1 MLAIVAISY
10 ALYKSSTEIHELK
23 TSSTTWCCGEM
34 VRPLWGRDLVGCL
47 GLIWDILSRRS
58 VWKKLAFFFLI
69 FHYTHASVLYE
80 ELFYT
85 IIYCMISYSFF
96 FLILSQVNGSLL
108 PQSFAMIY
116 CATIGSM
123 QLSQVGHGLKQNWG
137 KINLSFLRGDYLR
150 YLL

>member
-23 TSSTTWCCGEM
+23 TSSITWCCGEM

-47 GLIWDILSRRS
+47 GLIWGILSRRS

-85 IIYCMISYSFF
+85 IIYCMISYSFSF
-96 FLILSQVNGSLL
+96 DSQSSEWA
-108 PQSFAMIY
+108 SFATKLCHDILCY
-116 CATIGSM
+116 HWLNATESSWSWTKTKLG
-123 QLSQVGHGLKQNWG
+123 
-137 KINLSFLRGDYLR
+137 
-150 YLL
+150 